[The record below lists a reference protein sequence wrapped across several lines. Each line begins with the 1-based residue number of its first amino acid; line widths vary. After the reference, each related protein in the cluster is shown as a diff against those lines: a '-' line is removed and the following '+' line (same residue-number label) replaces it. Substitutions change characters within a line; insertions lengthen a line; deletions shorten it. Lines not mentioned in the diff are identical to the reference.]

1 MKQKIKDT
9 LGIETHLGKT
19 LCEII
24 DIHRELGFTNEEI
37 KPIIINV
44 LEGQIELM
52 KNPHGK
58 TEYVDSFGTHL
69 KPESIN

>member
-1 MKQKIKDT
+1 MNQKIKDT
-9 LGIETHLGKT
+9 LGVETHLGKM
-19 LCEII
+19 LCEVI

-52 KNPHGK
+52 KNPNGK
-58 TEYVDSFGTHL
+58 TEYVNTFGTPL